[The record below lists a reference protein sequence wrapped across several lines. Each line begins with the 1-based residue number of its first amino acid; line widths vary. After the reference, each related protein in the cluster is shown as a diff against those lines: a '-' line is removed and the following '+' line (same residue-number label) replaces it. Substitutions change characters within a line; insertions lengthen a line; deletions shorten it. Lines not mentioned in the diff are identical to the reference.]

1 MLRDAAFKRSHC
13 LAIHALC
20 SKRTA
25 QAISGNSASFH
36 TTNTIPNALAKFDV
50 APLIA
55 EALIAS
61 AEMS

>member
-1 MLRDAAFKRSHC
+1 LPGNPR
-13 LAIHALC
+13 ALLEEDGA
-20 SKRTA
+20 SD
-25 QAISGNSASFH
+25 SGNSASFH